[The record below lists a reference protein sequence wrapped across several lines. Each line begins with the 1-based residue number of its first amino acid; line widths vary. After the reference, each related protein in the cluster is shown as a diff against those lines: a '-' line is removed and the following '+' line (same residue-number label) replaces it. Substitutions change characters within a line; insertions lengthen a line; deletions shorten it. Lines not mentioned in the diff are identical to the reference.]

1 VNVLVVGGAGFVGG
15 AVTDALLGTNH
26 RVRVFD
32 VLLYEDSYSKPI
44 DFVHGDVRNPDQ
56 LRPHL
61 AWAGCVIWLAARV
74 AEATCDLDP
83 RAAEEVNV
91 GAVKTLRDHFGG
103 RIIFTSTSAVYG
115 RSPQLLTEESAVGP
129 RTLYSR
135 TKVEAEHELANNNS
149 LIFRL
154 GTLYGVG
161 DEFSRPRF
169 DLVVNTM
176 TLAAAT
182 TGVVTVFGGEQY
194 RPFLHV
200 RDAAD
205 AIVGAIGR
213 PATGIFNLHSEN
225 VRIVELA
232 DRLLQQFGNLKVKM
246 QSEIGQSESYRLD
259 SEKARGSLAFAPKR
273 RIEDG
278 IHEVRMLVES
288 GRIADLGSPRFRN
301 HLHVAQPPKIR
312 SAS

>member
-15 AVTDALLGTNH
+15 AVTDALLKTKH

-32 VLLYEDSYSKPI
+32 ALLYEDAYLKPI
-44 DFVHGDVRNPDQ
+44 DFARGDVRNPD
-56 LRPHL
+56 LIRPHL

-83 RAAEEVNV
+83 LAAEQVNV
-91 GAVKTLRDHFGG
+91 TAVKTLREHFDG

-115 RSPQLLTEESAVGP
+115 RSPQLLTEESALGP

-135 TKVEAEHELANNNS
+135 TKVEAERELANIDS

-154 GTLYGVG
+154 GTLYGVA

-205 AIVGAIGR
+205 AIVGAIGQ
-213 PATGIFNLHSEN
+213 PATGIFNLHGQN
-225 VRIVELA
+225 IRIAELA
-232 DRLLQQFGNLKVKM
+232 NQILQQFGDLNIKR
-246 QSEIGQSESYRLD
+246 QSEVGQSESYRLD
-259 SEKARGSLAFAPKR
+259 SEKAHQSLAFAPQR

-278 IHEVRMLVES
+278 IREVRQLVES
-288 GRIADLGSPRFRN
+288 GRIADLSSPRFRN
-301 HLHVAQPPKIR
+301 HLHMAQPIKLR